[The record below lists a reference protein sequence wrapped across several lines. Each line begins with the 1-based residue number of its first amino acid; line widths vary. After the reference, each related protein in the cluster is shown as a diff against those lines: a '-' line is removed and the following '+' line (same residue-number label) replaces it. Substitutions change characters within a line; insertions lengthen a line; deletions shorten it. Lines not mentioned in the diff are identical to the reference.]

1 MNKYV
6 IINGC
11 GGVGKDEF
19 IKKCRIYKD
28 NIVNMSTIEY
38 VKKVAIQ
45 CGWDG
50 KKDDKGRRF
59 LSDLKDAL
67 TRYDNIPV
75 KHILESLHNY
85 VDSIIF
91 IHCREPDEIKFLKN
105 SLNAKSLLIKNENI
119 PLIETNHADKCVF
132 DIDYDYVVDNSGTI
146 GDLIFAAQIFLMKL
160 ENEYGGNTNA
170 MQPEMPVFSKD

>member
-19 IKKCRIYKD
+19 IKKCKLYKD

-45 CGWDG
+45 CGWNG
-50 KKDDKGRRF
+50 KKDDKGRRL
-59 LSDLKDAL
+59 LSDIKDAL
-67 TRYDNIPV
+67 TRYNNIPV

-85 VDSIIF
+85 SDSIIF
-91 IHCREPDEIKFLKN
+91 IHCREPDEITLLKN
-105 SLNAKSLLIKNENI
+105 MLNAKSLLITNANVV
-119 PLIETNHADKCVF
+119 PIETNHADKCVF
-132 DIDYDYVVDNSGTI
+132 NIEYDYVVDNSGTI
-146 GDLIFAAQIFLMKL
+146 GDLIEAAQVFLMKL
-160 ENEYGGNTNA
+160 ENEYGGKDNA
-170 MQPEMPVFSKD
+170 MQPEMPVFPED

>member
-1 MNKYV
+1 MNKYI

-19 IKKCRIYKD
+19 IKKCKLYKD

-50 KKDDKGRRF
+50 KKDDKGRRL

-67 TRYDNIPV
+67 TRYNNIPV

-85 VDSIIF
+85 DNSIIF
-91 IHCREPDEIKFLKN
+91 IHCREPDEIKLLKN
-105 SLNAKSLLIKNENI
+105 KLNAKSLLITNANI

-132 DIDYDYVVDNSGTI
+132 NVEYDYVVDNSGSI
-146 GDLIFAAQIFLMKL
+146 GDLIISAQVFLIKL
-160 ENEYGGNTNA
+160 ENEYGGEDNA
-170 MQPEMPVFSKD
+170 MQPEMPVFPED

>member
-19 IKKCRIYKD
+19 IKKCKLYKD

-50 KKDDKGRRF
+50 KKDDKGRRL

-75 KHILESLHNY
+75 KYILESLHNY

-91 IHCREPDEIKFLKN
+91 IHCREPDEITLLKN
-105 SLNAKSLLIKNENI
+105 ILNAKSLLITNANVV
-119 PLIETNHADKCVF
+119 PIETNHADRCVF
-132 DIDYDYVVDNSGTI
+132 DIEYDYVVDNSSTI
-146 GDLIFAAQIFLMKL
+146 GDLIEAAQIFLMRL
-160 ENEYGGNTNA
+160 ENEYGGKDNA
-170 MQPEMPVFSKD
+170 MQPEMPVFPED

>member
-19 IKKCRIYKD
+19 IKKCRLFND
-28 NIVNMSTIEY
+28 NIVNMSTVEY
-38 VKKVAIQ
+38 VKKIALQ

-50 KKDDKGRRF
+50 KKDDKGRRL

-67 TRYDNIPV
+67 TRYNNIPV
-75 KHILESLHNY
+75 QHILESLCNY
-85 VDSIIF
+85 DNSIIF
-91 IHCREPDEIKFLKN
+91 IHCREPDEIKFLKDK
-105 SLNAKSLLIKNENI
+105 LKAKSLLITNANI
-119 PLIETNHADKCVF
+119 SLIETNHADRCVF
-132 DIDYDYVVDNSGTI
+132 DTDYDYIVDNSGSI
-146 GDLIFAAQIFLMKL
+146 GDLIISAQVFLVKL
-160 ENEYGGNTNA
+160 ENEYGGKDYA

>member
-1 MNKYV
+1 MNKHV

-19 IKKCRIYKD
+19 IKKCRVYKD

-50 KKDDKGRRF
+50 KKDEKGRRL

-75 KHILESLHNY
+75 KHILESLPNY
-85 VDSIIF
+85 IDSIIF
-91 IHCREPDEIKFLKN
+91 IHCREPDEINFLKKE
-105 SLNAKSLLIKNENI
+105 LNAKSLLITNANVL
-119 PLIETNHADKCVF
+119 PIETNHADKCVF

-146 GDLIFAAQIFLMKL
+146 GDLIIAAQIFLMKL

>member
-91 IHCREPDEIKFLKN
+91 IHCREPDEIVFLK
-105 SLNAKSLLIKNENI
+105 SVLNAKSLLITNANVL
-119 PLIETNHADKCVF
+119 PIETNHADKCVF
-132 DIDYDYVVDNSGTI
+132 DIEYDYTIDNSGTI
-146 GDLIFAAQIFLMKL
+146 GDLIEEAQIFLMKL
-160 ENEYGGNTNA
+160 DNEYGGSTNA
-170 MQPEMPVFSKD
+170 VQPVVPVLSKD